1 MKNFSLKNILIYIII
16 YSIIIT
22 KIKSLE
28 ESIDNFL
35 EDKTLDYLRQMF
47 WTLISDKNN
56 LYQYN
61 ETYFN
66 LKYEEIWRSHNRKEV
81 ILILKEIFNS
91 KYINSPI
98 ILSEIIDNKL
108 FFKINNLNDLKKLI
122 ENKSLPKNYLIN
134 FAFNIDKY
142 DRTKRK
148 AINSVSDYLNF
159 YTIEQI
165 KDFIYNKLNEYF
177 DENSQKEDL
186 EKIVLNNN
194 KLEYKD
200 TKSYIASKEE
210 NDFIQF
216 IYGYEKYCFNSNNK
230 TIEDS
235 CNIAYSLYT
244 HSKLETYSK
253 IDFNIKISAFNRKL
267 NFENN
272 LDEFIFLIEN
282 RKFTYPNNY
291 DLLKGLRREK
301 LFNNIIAFETY
312 YRRQTNTNKKLRKLN
327 EYIDQMKEE
336 QMRDIL
342 NWGINLYP
350 ELGEQ
355 GRLQDII
362 SSENNLL
369 YGQVKDF
376 IKITHREDLLK
387 YAYNIH
393 IYQNNITSIYDKEI
407 FDFLRMNDNQLYDI
421 IFKDTNNNQFL
432 QVKENFTL
440 YATLH
445 ANNFEEYLKN
455 LQRNQLKILVI
466 ELIELFYTT
475 EYNEN
480 IDVIKMPSEKK
491 EIIDSLVY
499 KSNSELIEMGLKY
512 GGFIKIQNAKEMFAK
527 YIIRDIDSNLNKY
540 FYYNENI
547 MDFFRSID
555 INYLRLWLRK
565 YELIIR
571 KLKSR
576 SYISG
581 GLKTNFMRINEY
593 TKNELL
599 SNFDI
604 YIFEYPDLFAPEEFI
619 KIVGLDTGITPHKYL
634 VENVNNNS
642 IINNITFSLVGH
654 LQRKNIQA
662 NIDLDGI
669 LSNPLV
675 ISHENIV
682 IKNRHLY
689 ELFRLINICPEL
701 NNKDLFEIMCINEE
715 TKIIN
720 SLDFEKT
727 IDSWSQGKLD
737 EIVNN
742 INYYYEKSN
751 QTENI
756 KYKDYDSKNY
766 IMSFLTQNQI
776 ENNEILKS
784 RVIDG
789 DFYSLFYDYTLF
801 LKDEEDLVINNIYA
815 LLEQDNKTE
824 NIDIDK
830 MSIDD
835 KRNAIAKA
843 IYNFK
848 ELQDPSYFDQHYNYI
863 DTISEGYSDLNI
875 QNLYNFLNTT
885 NNREI
890 FYYCLLANI
899 LLIENGNNNRKDIYL
914 KIHYMSRISM
924 IRYILDVAKL
934 NDNLKELLSPNN
946 LPKLVK
952 KYMLDIGSDN
962 IYDLTV
968 C

>member
-47 WTLISDKNN
+47 WTLISYKNN

-98 ILSEIIDNKL
+98 ILSEIKDNN

-186 EKIVLNNN
+186 EKIILNNY
-194 KLEYKD
+194 KLEYND

-914 KIHYMSRISM
+914 IIHYMSRISM